1 MLVSQAYHFGGQ
13 VFCLLAKG
21 GPGQTHHCVCQSR
34 SKPDCAG
41 PGWAACSLLDHAAP
55 SAQPWNIPV
64 KEDLAKCQLLTVSRH
79 AYRTLAEERLR
90 VNSCF
95 GRKILDQQAVDALPE
110 NGVPQQFIDCGAQMP
125 EVDRYKSTRCGPG
138 TIRDP
143 LDAAKEDDNASD
155 ELSEKS
161 GDECAADAQ
170 DGECGDNEQHRS
182 SLPGD
187 MQLNTFETPLGLD
200 PTASP
205 DFVQHVRVSQ
215 TGRPPNSG
223 LDCRGSAG
231 LGNAG
236 VILPGLADRREESGQ

>member
-1 MLVSQAYHFGGQ
+1 MQDQ
-13 VFCLLAKG
+13 
-21 GPGQTHHCVCQSR
+21 
-34 SKPDCAG
+34 AG
-41 PGWAACSLLDHAAP
+41 PRAACLTMPAP
-55 SAQPWNIPV
+55 SAQQWNIPV
-64 KEDLAKCQLLTVSRH
+64 KEDLAKCQLLTVSRQ

-90 VNSCF
+90 VNSYF

-125 EVDRYKSTRCGPG
+125 EVDRYRSTRSGPG

-161 GDECAADAQ
+161 GDECDAEGH
-170 DGECGDNEQHRS
+170 DGECGDNEQQPS

-187 MQLNTFETPLGLD
+187 MQLNSFETPLGLD

-205 DFVQHVRVSQ
+205 DFVQHVRVCQ
-215 TGRPPNSG
+215 TGRALNSG
-223 LDCRGSAG
+223 K
-231 LGNAG
+231 
-236 VILPGLADRREESGQ
+236 

>member
-1 MLVSQAYHFGGQ
+1 MARPSVYLLREVQARPIT
-13 VFCLLAKG
+13 AS
-21 GPGQTHHCVCQSR
+21 CQSR

-41 PGWAACSLLDHAAP
+41 PGRAACSLLDHAAP
-55 SAQPWNIPV
+55 SAQQWNIPV

-90 VNSCF
+90 VNSYF

-125 EVDRYKSTRCGPG
+125 EVDRYKPTRCGPG

-155 ELSEKS
+155 ELSESS
-161 GDECAADAQ
+161 GDDCDAEGH
-170 DGECGDNEQHRS
+170 DGECGD
-182 SLPGD
+182 
-187 MQLNTFETPLGLD
+187 MQLNSFETPLGLD

-205 DFVQHVRVSQ
+205 DFVQHVRVCQIGSA
-215 TGRPPNSG
+215 PNRRKYEATVL
-223 LDCRGSAG
+223 LDCRSTAAWD
-231 LGNAG
+231 NAG
-236 VILPGLADRREESGQ
+236 VTRPRMADRREGSGQ

>member
-1 MLVSQAYHFGGQ
+1 ML
-13 VFCLLAKG
+13 
-21 GPGQTHHCVCQSR
+21 
-34 SKPDCAG
+34 D
-41 PGWAACSLLDHAAP
+41 AAAS
-55 SAQPWNIPV
+55 SAQQWNIPV

-95 GRKILDQQAVDALPE
+95 GRKILDHQAVDALPE

-125 EVDRYKSTRCGPG
+125 EVDRYRSTRSGPG

-161 GDECAADAQ
+161 GDECDAEAH
-170 DGECGDNEQHRS
+170 DGECGDNEQHPS

-187 MQLNTFETPLGLD
+187 MQLNSFETPLGLD

-205 DFVQHVRVSQ
+205 DFVQHVRVCQ
-215 TGRPPNSG
+215 TGRLPNSG
-223 LDCRGSAG
+223 
-231 LGNAG
+231 
-236 VILPGLADRREESGQ
+236 E

>member
-1 MLVSQAYHFGGQ
+1 ML
-13 VFCLLAKG
+13 
-21 GPGQTHHCVCQSR
+21 
-34 SKPDCAG
+34 D
-41 PGWAACSLLDHAAP
+41 AAAS
-55 SAQPWNIPV
+55 SAQQWNIPV

-90 VNSCF
+90 VNSWF
-95 GRKILDQQAVDALPE
+95 GRKILDHQAVDALPE

-125 EVDRYKSTRCGPG
+125 EVDRYRSTRCGPG

-161 GDECAADAQ
+161 GDECDAEAQ

-187 MQLNTFETPLGLD
+187 MQLNSFETPLGLD
-200 PTASP
+200 PTATP
-205 DFVQHVRVSQ
+205 DFVQHVRVCQ

-223 LDCRGSAG
+223 K
-231 LGNAG
+231 
-236 VILPGLADRREESGQ
+236 

>member
-1 MLVSQAYHFGGQ
+1 MARPSVYLLREVQARPITAF
-13 VFCLLAKG
+13 
-21 GPGQTHHCVCQSR
+21 CQSR
-34 SKPDCAG
+34 PKPDCAG
-41 PGWAACSLLDHAAP
+41 PGRAACSLLDHAAP
-55 SAQPWNIPV
+55 SAQQWNIPV

-90 VNSCF
+90 VNSYF

-125 EVDRYKSTRCGPG
+125 EVDRYKPTRCGPG

-161 GDECAADAQ
+161 GDECDAEGHH
-170 DGECGDNEQHRS
+170 GECGDNEQQPS

-187 MQLNTFETPLGLD
+187 MQLNSFETPIGLD

-205 DFVQHVRVSQ
+205 DFVQHVRVCHIGSV
-215 TGRPPNSG
+215 PNRRKHVAAVP
-223 LDCRGSAG
+223 LACRGSAG
-231 LGNAG
+231 WGNAG
-236 VILPGLADRREESGQ
+236 VTLPGLADRREGSHQ